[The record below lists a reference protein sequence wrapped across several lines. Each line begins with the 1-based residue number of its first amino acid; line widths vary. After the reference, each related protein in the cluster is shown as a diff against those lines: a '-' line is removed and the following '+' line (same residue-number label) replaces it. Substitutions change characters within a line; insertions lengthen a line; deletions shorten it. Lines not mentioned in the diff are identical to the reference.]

1 VTPMSFSIEML
12 VFVLVAGLVLGWLQR
27 SRR

>member
-1 VTPMSFSIEML
+1 MSFSIEML

>member
-1 VTPMSFSIEML
+1 MSFSVEML